1 MTENHSNK
9 PVHDDYDSP
18 WKEALANYFP
28 EFLALFF
35 PAIHD
40 GLDWSRKYEFLDK
53 ELQQIVRDAEIGRRY
68 ADKLVKVWTPEGRET
83 WILIHVEVQGQPDA
97 AFDERMYIYNYRIF
111 DRHRVDVV
119 SLAILADPSPDFQAG
134 DYRRGRWG
142 CEVRFRFPTVKLLEL
157 GRDWAAL
164 EASDNPFTLVVMAH
178 LLAQKNREGEK
189 RLDAKIELIRLMYRR
204 GYDREKILTLFRV
217 IDWLLYLPPEF
228 TRAFQQA
235 LSTIEEKK
243 MAYITSIERL
253 GLERGMQQGVQQG
266 MQQGIQQG
274 VQQGMQQGEATILN
288 RQLQRKFGEEFTATY
303 RKRVEEADVDTLL
316 DWSEQ
321 VLSAR
326 SIDEVFH

>member
-1 MTENHSNK
+1 MTENHSNESI
-9 PVHDDYDSP
+9 HDDYDSP
-18 WKEALANYFP
+18 WKEALENYFP

-35 PAIHD
+35 PAIHG

-53 ELQQIVRDAEIGRRY
+53 ELQRIVRDAEIGRRY

-83 WILIHVEVQGQPDA
+83 WILIHVEVQGQSDA

-134 DYRRGRWG
+134 EYRRGRWG

-157 GRDWAAL
+157 GRDWAVL

-178 LLAQKNREGEK
+178 LLAQKNRVGEK

-204 GYDREKILTLFRV
+204 GYNREKILTLFRV

-243 MAYITSIERL
+243 MAYITSIEQL

-266 MQQGIQQG
+266 MK
-274 VQQGMQQGEATILN
+274 QGETAILN
-288 RQLQRKFGEEFTATY
+288 RQLQRKFGEEFTAIY